1 MIKLPGLIDPH
12 VHVRE
17 PGAIHKEDWDTGTAA
32 ALAGGVTMLLAMP
45 NTKPPIFD
53 SGTSIWH
60 WMRQKEK
67 HAAIM
72 PSSWVRDQIMPV
84 GTQIRRCPHSQPG

>member
-17 PGAIHKEDWDTGTAA
+17 PGQTHKEDWDTATQA
-32 ALAGGVTMLLAMP
+32 ALAGGVTTILAMP

-53 SGTSIWH
+53 DSTLDLALETA
-60 WMRQKEK
+60 RQKARCDYAQFRRRGTRERR
-67 HAAIM
+67 HASHHLH
-72 PSSWVRDQIMPV
+72 PKRPV
-84 GTQIRRCPHSQPG
+84 